1 MGWNRTSCFIF
12 DGKSMETETNTWS
25 DFPSGSKAIIE
36 QILALEKINQKV
48 QDCANH
54 SQEFK

>member
-1 MGWNRTSCFIF
+1 MF

-25 DFPSGSKAIIE
+25 DFPSGWKAIIE